1 MRKIVPRNDGGYLM
15 VAENFEITQQME
27 TFYLNGVPQ
36 TSSKSVYNYNDVI
49 LISMDSSGQ
58 MEWRHNINKRQ
69 SSFASM
75 AYLHSMGIYVCE
87 NNVNLLYNDNSG
99 QSNRVIHIRLARTGV
114 LEQKIVLNSENEY
127 TAIIPLEG
135 KQTGYNRFVT
145 PVMQNRQ
152 TLLLQVVD
160 KE

>member
-1 MRKIVPRNDGGYLM
+1 MAPEPEDQGKDAENFYVRKIVPRNDKM
-15 VAENFEITQQME
+15 VIRLVAQVEITQQME
-27 TFYLNGVPQ
+27 TLLFEWGAANQ
-36 TSSKSVYNYNDVI
+36 QQMVYNYNDVI

-58 MEWRHNINKRQ
+58 MEWRHNMDERQ

-114 LEQKIVLNSENEY
+114 RTKNCTEQRK
-127 TAIIPLEG
+127 
-135 KQTGYNRFVT
+135 
-145 PVMQNRQ
+145 
-152 TLLLQVVD
+152 
-160 KE
+160 